1 MSRIPYILSVVFHP
15 ILTVGY
21 VTVLLFLASP
31 VLAFQIGY
39 GNNQLDLALISI
51 FSLTILLPLVS
62 ILMMRGLGFVQSLEM
77 NNKEERVGPLLTSA
91 IFYLWLFVNLRPV
104 ADLPPGLS
112 TFILGVL
119 IAIFFSFFLNNFYK
133 ISLHGVAA
141 GGFFIGLIL
150 IRLNT
155 DISFLW
161 VEMQNSIIYVS
172 FDLVIMAVIVISGL
186 IGTSRLAQQKH
197 TEFQLYSGYAIGSVA
212 QLLAWLYTS

>member
-1 MSRIPYILSVVFHP
+1 MSRILYIFSVLFHP

-21 VTVLLFLASP
+21 VTVLLFLAYP
-31 VLAFQIGY
+31 VITFQIGQS
-39 GNNQLDLALISI
+39 NNQLELALISI

-62 ILMMRGLGFVQSLEM
+62 ILVMKGLGFVQSFDM
-77 NNKEERVGPLLTSA
+77 DNKEERVGPLIASA

-119 IAIFFSFFLNNFYK
+119 IAIFISFFLNNFYK

-141 GGFFIGLIL
+141 GGFSIGLIL

-161 VEMQNSIIYVS
+161 IEMKNFITYIS
-172 FDLVIMAVIVISGL
+172 FDLVIMAVIIICGL
-186 IGTSRLAQQKH
+186 IGTCRLAKQNH
-197 TEFQLYSGYAIGSVA
+197 TEFQLYSGYATGSLA
-212 QLLAWLYTS
+212 QLLAWFYTS